1 MIPVGDTYSLLLSSF
16 DIDSIK
22 KCHLSDKVDLLLDM
36 FKFLDVEFDSLR
48 IELVGDDLKRFVI
61 TEKHKGEFER

>member
-48 IELVGDDLKRFVI
+48 IESVSDDLKRFVI
-61 TEKHKGEFER
+61 INKSRKEE

>member
-48 IELVGDDLKRFVI
+48 IESVSDDLKRVVI
-61 TEKHKGEFER
+61 INKSRKEE